1 MGKTHHGGDAG
12 EARHFV
18 AAQWLVENLVHGI
31 ASSFCLLEADSAK
44 CTGREES
51 AGANT

>member
-1 MGKTHHGGDAG
+1 LQMGKTHHGGDAA

-31 ASSFCLLEADSAK
+31 GLIVVLFMGFVA
-44 CTGREES
+44 RQ
-51 AGANT
+51 